1 VSRIVCLALICCV
14 PCAAEARP
22 LVYVTNSL
30 SNTVS
35 VIDVGRGQLVKEI
48 PVGKEPFGLAF
59 SPDGQRAYVAN
70 AQSREVSVIEV
81 SQHRLLRNI
90 LVNSELPV
98 WVAVSPDGSYV
109 YVTNERSNDVTVIA
123 AASNAVVGRIPVG
136 RGPAGIVVCHDSRY
150 AYVANEGSHDVSLL
164 DLQREGV
171 IKTIAVGRVPQGLA
185 ASPDGAWLYAA
196 NFGSN
201 SISVIAT
208 PRNEVEAQIL
218 VGSGP
223 VSVAVSPDGY
233 HVYTGNFT
241 SGSLSVVDALKRTE
255 VASVHTGSETFGVA
269 SDPGGKHVYA
279 VNGKDGQLSVVDTGQ
294 LEVTQRIALGK
305 GPFKLAVVP
314 EFPFRLQQRH
324 FWIGLFLVTL
334 GTVLFQATKFVAS
347 AEGSTR
353 LLMGAFV
360 LALGLRVVGL
370 NWGVPVFQAETA
382 RATPE
387 LRVSFHLDEDNLLW
401 NLTRVRP
408 ESLDFY
414 VPDFHWG
421 TLQYHL
427 VEMAL
432 LLAESVGLISSP
444 WRESFLSFHPI
455 EYARVFGAGRAVS
468 AILGACSVFLAYAI
482 GSRLYGRGPAIVSA
496 LILSLLPVHVVNS
509 HYLTSDVTMVFFL
522 LLAFLA
528 LVSSF
533 ENPSKGAHALAG
545 LAAGLAVTAK
555 YNAVYLLPVAFLWHV
570 ASRMGGWRKKIWF
583 YPGIALGFL
592 MGEPYA
598 LVYRR
603 QFWESVEPYLLKGA
617 LPEGA
622 GPGSGALL
630 SLQAKNMAF
639 FGLGLPLTL
648 ALLFVLIPW
657 LVGYASK
664 SLPNVRTC
672 SVKENVARYLQA
684 PKNQLRLVLALTVV
698 SFVLSMVLLRQPLLR
713 YTLPVTVF
721 LIFPTANFLSG
732 ESVKPWRR
740 GLVIAALFLTGVLS
754 LLQVRILVEEHT
766 VNQAFQWIE
775 RHVPAGASIKKGW
788 PEIPVL
794 NPRKF
799 RVTNFFVQK
808 RLADF
813 RGYFADEAG
822 KAEFPDYVLLD
833 SLPTLEIPPEF
844 FTTLQENYC
853 LVAEFERVPQLGRF
867 KLPEW
872 EPPHDWR
879 YSHPLV
885 RIYRRRT

>member
-1 VSRIVCLALICCV
+1 
-14 PCAAEARP
+14 
-22 LVYVTNSL
+22 
-30 SNTVS
+30 
-35 VIDVGRGQLVKEI
+35 
-48 PVGKEPFGLAF
+48 
-59 SPDGQRAYVAN
+59 
-70 AQSREVSVIEV
+70 
-81 SQHRLLRNI
+81 
-90 LVNSELPV
+90 
-98 WVAVSPDGSYV
+98 
-109 YVTNERSNDVTVIA
+109 
-123 AASNAVVGRIPVG
+123 
-136 RGPAGIVVCHDSRY
+136 
-150 AYVANEGSHDVSLL
+150 
-164 DLQREGV
+164 
-171 IKTIAVGRVPQGLA
+171 
-185 ASPDGAWLYAA
+185 
-196 NFGSN
+196 
-201 SISVIAT
+201 
-208 PRNEVEAQIL
+208 
-218 VGSGP
+218 
-223 VSVAVSPDGY
+223 
-233 HVYTGNFT
+233 
-241 SGSLSVVDALKRTE
+241 VVDALKRTE
-255 VASVHTGSETFGVA
+255 VASVPTGPETFGVA
-269 SDPGGKHVYA
+269 ADSAGGQVYV
-279 VNGKDGQLSVVDTGQ
+279 VNHKDHQLSVVDVEQ
-294 LEVTQRIALGK
+294 LAVKQRIDLGK
-305 GPFKLAVVP
+305 GPFKFSVVP

-334 GTVLFQATKFVAS
+334 GTVLFRATKFVAS

-455 EYARVFGAGRAVS
+455 EYTRVFGAGRAVS

-583 YPGIALGFL
+583 YPGIGLGFL

-603 QFWESVEPYLLKGA
+603 QFWESIEPYLQKGP

-622 GPGSGALL
+622 GPGVGALL

-639 FGLGLPLTL
+639 FGLGLPLML
-648 ALLFVLIPW
+648 ALLLVLTRW
-657 LVGYASK
+657 LVGCASRPFPRVSTSSMK
-664 SLPNVRTC
+664 DTL
-672 SVKENVARYLQA
+672 ARYLQA
-684 PKNQLRLVLALTVV
+684 PKNQLRLMLALTVV
-698 SFVLSMVLLRQPLLR
+698 SFVVSMVLLRQPLLR

-721 LIFPTANFLSG
+721 LIFPTANFLSE
-732 ESVKPWRR
+732 ESLKLWRR
-740 GLVIAALFLTGVLS
+740 GLVIAALFLTGALS
-754 LLQVRILVEEHT
+754 LLQIRMLTQEHT
-766 VNQAFQWIE
+766 VNQAFEWIE
-775 RHVPAGASIKKGW
+775 RHVPAGTSIKKG
-788 PEIPVL
+788 
-794 NPRKF
+794 
-799 RVTNFFVQK
+799 
-808 RLADF
+808 
-813 RGYFADEAG
+813 
-822 KAEFPDYVLLD
+822 
-833 SLPTLEIPPEF
+833 
-844 FTTLQENYC
+844 
-853 LVAEFERVPQLGRF
+853 
-867 KLPEW
+867 
-872 EPPHDWR
+872 
-879 YSHPLV
+879 
-885 RIYRRRT
+885 